1 MNNLLNFYNISLD
14 YPEVSGAEQLEL
26 LMIRDKIAKLETE
39 LTTEEKKML
48 SEADRKLISNATIIH
63 QEVSD
68 FINLSDYRKERA
80 ISPQKWWWYL
90 DVLSYL
96 PVDRAKLTARGNRAS
111 VVV

>member
-1 MNNLLNFYNISLD
+1 MNNLLNLYHLSLD

-26 LMIRDKIAKLETE
+26 LMIRDKIAKLETK
-39 LTTEEKKML
+39 LTTEEKKFL
-48 SEADRKLISNATIIH
+48 SEADQKLISNATIIY

-68 FINLSDYRKERA
+68 FINLSDYRKEKE

-96 PVDRAKLTARGNRAS
+96 PIDRASAVA
-111 VVV
+111 